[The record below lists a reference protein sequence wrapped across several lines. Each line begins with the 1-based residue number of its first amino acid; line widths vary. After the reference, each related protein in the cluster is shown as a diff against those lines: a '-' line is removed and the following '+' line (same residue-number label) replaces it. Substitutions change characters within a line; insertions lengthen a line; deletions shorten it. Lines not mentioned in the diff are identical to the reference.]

1 MRAGA
6 TTEARQAG
14 AKIDDVKKVMDDS
27 AASKATAEVYDRDKL
42 EAHRGIAKAR
52 ASRRRRSAARS
63 LAVSAAR
70 VPTAKHRALS
80 AAARQRKADDRVAD
94 LVPIVKE
101 LQAAGVTSL
110 RAIAAAL
117 NEKRIPTSRGNGEW
131 TATQV
136 IPVLERL
143 DPFVDSGTSGK

>member
-14 AKIDDVKKVMDDS
+14 AKIDDLDHS

-94 LVPIVKE
+94 LAPIVKE
-101 LQAAGVTSL
+101 LQVAGKTSL
-110 RAIAAAL
+110 RAIAEGL
-117 NEKRIPTSRGNGEW
+117 NAQGIPTAR
-131 TATQV
+131 
-136 IPVLERL
+136 
-143 DPFVDSGTSGK
+143 